1 MKLTRFTREWRAL
14 EAKLP
19 MHQLCLLLFPWLPVC
34 FYLCSDPVLSRFCV
48 EGVFCCVVC
57 APTYLFCLSCFV
69 CVFAV
74 KACLATLCCFLLV
87 IWGVWALLTWLCLG
101 L

>member
-19 MHQLCLLLFPWLPVC
+19 MHQICLLLFPWLPFASIYAPTLFC
-34 FYLCSDPVLSRFCV
+34 F
-48 EGVFCCVVC
+48 EGVFCSVVC
-57 APTYLFCLSCFV
+57 APTYLFCLYCFV
-69 CVFAV
+69 GVFAV